1 MIFGAP
7 ALILQA
13 AITAG
18 FLRMGGE
25 LQAFLSLFLVPVAII
40 GFMIVRT
47 QLLMLYEVRAALGA
61 HFEPGIEEAD
71 PENFTCELTDVAK
84 NEIAVRVINHDQ
96 PGEFQVKVVDLEGVE
111 RKPVPITLRWQ
122 AEPSESV
129 RRINRDDS
137 EIVSVVRVRGRRAI
151 DFLQPATDGKDRYER
166 VATACEGMKG
176 RPEEIGV
183 ILRVFNRQAG
193 GDGRRSHLLRLR
205 FDNGADTPTPQLESL
220 GQP

>member
-1 MIFGAP
+1 
-7 ALILQA
+7 
-13 AITAG
+13 
-18 FLRMGGE
+18 MGGV
-25 LQAFLSLFLVPVAII
+25 LQGFLSLFLVPVAII
-40 GFMIVRT
+40 GFMILRT
-47 QLLMLYEVRAALGA
+47 LLVMLYEVREELGR
-61 HFEPGIEEAD
+61 HLEPGVDEAD

-122 AEPSESV
+122 AEPTEST

-151 DFLQPATDGKDRYER
+151 DFLQPSVEGKDRYER
-166 VATACEGMKG
+166 VATAHNGANG
-176 RPEEIGV
+176 NGHPEEIAV
-183 ILRVFNRQAG
+183 VLRVFNRQAG

-205 FDNGADTPTPQLESL
+205 FDNGADTPTPELESL
-220 GQP
+220 IQT